1 LYRFLYKDYSATF
14 RQIPSRKL
22 FIAYR
27 NSLRKERGLARLLH
41 RYGSVAEALA
51 LRLLALREGDRLDP
65 VHQLAAEFGTGRG
78 TVQSAL
84 KVLTDDNAVALES
97 HGNRGSF
104 VRSLDRKKL
113 LSLAGIFPLI
123 GAMPVAYSAR
133 FQGLAAGLTRA
144 FEAAELPLVLAQL
157 RGGRNRIHFLR
168 TGRCDFAVVSR
179 LAWQEEERAG
189 DLRLVCSFGPGS
201 NVRDH
206 VLVLAKAGSSGV
218 EDGMRVGVDPSSHD
232 HVRLTQAEC
241 EGKAVTL
248 VEISYAQAV
257 AKLLAGEIDAA
268 VWDLE
273 VPLPSTLPLVTVPRQ
288 RREGTDRLDTEAV
301 VITRAEALGD
311 LLAGS
316 IRPEDVTDVQK
327 RVLAGE
333 EMPVF

>member
-1 LYRFLYKDYSATF
+1 M
-14 RQIPSRKL
+14 
-22 FIAYR
+22 
-27 NSLRKERGLARLLH
+27 
-41 RYGSVAEALA
+41 
-51 LRLLALREGDRLDP
+51 
-65 VHQLAAEFGTGRG
+65 
-78 TVQSAL
+78 
-84 KVLTDDNAVALES
+84 
-97 HGNRGSF
+97 
-104 VRSLDRKKL
+104 
-113 LSLAGIFPLI
+113 AGIFPLI

-179 LAWQEEERAG
+179 LAWQEEEQAG

-206 VLVLAKAGSSGV
+206 VLVLAKAGAAGV

-241 EGKAVTL
+241 AGKAVTL

-273 VPLPSTLPLVTVPRQ
+273 VPLPSTLPLVTVPLQ
-288 RREGTDRLDTEAV
+288 RSQAGGDTEAV

-316 IRPEDVTDVQK
+316 IRPEAVTAVQR
-327 RVLAGE
+327 RVLSGE